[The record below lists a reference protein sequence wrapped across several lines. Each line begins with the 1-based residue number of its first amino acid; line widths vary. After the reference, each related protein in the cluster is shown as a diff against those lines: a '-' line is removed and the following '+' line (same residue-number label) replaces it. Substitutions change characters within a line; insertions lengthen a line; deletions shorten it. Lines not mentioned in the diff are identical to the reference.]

1 MTPVEQ
7 QHPSRPVLTKHVLL
21 TAGIA
26 GTVAAITAAE
36 SWPSENRTA
45 NSSEPSAATTPRAV
59 SQPPAAQ
66 AGSSPAPSSSAS
78 QQVRVCWQL
87 PAESLASVSACA
99 CTKTQ
104 LPTTSG
110 ALDWLKPCFS
120 VNSLQAP
127 RMAQAAA
134 QQPAAAA
141 AAAGAAPRP
150 VAIHKS
156 TAIIPGWS
164 RPLSSQSLTIECQK
178 ISQPSRSASAKE
190 SYGVM
195 ELEVMKFVAYCGGL
209 TIKLRLDDL
218 QFGHVDK

>member
-1 MTPVEQ
+1 MRSNVTI
-7 QHPSRPVLTKHVLL
+7 LT
-21 TAGIA
+21 
-26 GTVAAITAAE
+26 
-36 SWPSENRTA
+36 
-45 NSSEPSAATTPRAV
+45 SALCICLCV
-59 SQPPAAQ
+59 QVQVQSQP
-66 AGSSPAPSSSAS
+66 
-78 QQVRVCWQL
+78 
-87 PAESLASVSACA
+87 
-99 CTKTQ
+99 
-104 LPTTSG
+104 
-110 ALDWLKPCFS
+110 
-120 VNSLQAP
+120 
-127 RMAQAAA
+127 MAQAAA

-218 QFGHVDK
+218 QHGHVDRSVPAAAKSVPPACFLLLVTAPHHSVRQIL